1 MLLILTTFL
10 SPCATVG
17 AAVSKPIKTSRDIL
31 NSNALLQIPFV
42 PNQGQVEDPA
52 VAYAADTFACRVS
65 VDRTGR
71 IVYRRSQ
78 EKNGAGAVEFSER
91 LVGPAVAVQVSGRD
105 KQITRVNYYQGRDP
119 LKWHAGLPT
128 YARVNLGRPAPGIR
142 MELKAGGDNVEK
154 LFYVSP
160 GADPANIRLAVE
172 GVQNLKTA
180 TDGALELNGPSGKMS
195 FTKPVAYQQI
205 DGRRRMVKIHYRVG
219 QKNTYGFEIGT
230 YDRSRELVIDP
241 LVKVF
246 ALQREGNNTSVH
258 MAFTCVA
265 ADDQGNIYA
274 AGYTYG
280 QLSIYKFDSRLEN
293 ILVQTRFSKDARYVR
308 DIIRAI
314 ELDGEG
320 NVFVAGHT
328 HNIQFPVTPNAFN
341 SSNPGY
347 LWDISGVG
355 FVAKFSSDLQM
366 AACTFIGGESIIYDL
381 AINKRNQI
389 YVTGYS
395 DSTLNSCGEVYP
407 ITDGAYDTFCGERGT
422 EKAVVTRLS
431 NDLTAVEASTYLG
444 ADGDDLDYFD
454 RARDLAIDSQGNVW
468 VAGVTTKPDFP
479 VTEGC
484 LDPTHNG
491 EIDLFISK
499 FDPDLKQLLV
509 STYLGGILK
518 EAPTDMLFDE
528 QGNLFLTGY
537 TYSTDFPIPDGGYQ
551 STHSTFEEDGFIVKL
566 SPDAGQIL
574 AGTFIGGTSTQTPD
588 REDDV
593 PEAMALTKDEKELVV
608 VGRTESASFPI
619 TPGYIDNVN
628 EEPTSRPGNDPNP
641 SDPLRRYS
649 DGGDFGLLDS
659 GDGFFIKFSA
669 DLSQLTYSTFIG
681 GVRVEYF
688 DDILINGDE
697 IIVVGES
704 QSGLN
709 TFPQVIDNDIVDNKG
724 GIVRH
729 KAVVLRLNA
738 NETPNN
744 PDSNN
749 TNTDPNNPDAGSSG
763 GGGGGGGC
771 FLDSAGQSMPNG
783 DGSKTVF
790 APSF

>member
-1 MLLILTTFL
+1 MTIKRITSLLLLTTLL
-10 SPCATVG
+10 SPCAQIG
-17 AAVSKPIKTSRDIL
+17 ATVSKPTKTSRDIL

-52 VAYAADTFACRVS
+52 VAYAADTFACRVT
-65 VDRTGR
+65 VDRNGR
-71 IVYRRSQ
+71 ITYRRAR
-78 EKNGAGAVEFSER
+78 KKKGAGAMEFSER

-105 KQITRVNYYQGRDP
+105 QQSARVNDYQGRDP
-119 LKWHAGLPT
+119 SKWHADLPT
-128 YARVNLGRPAPGIR
+128 YARVNLGHAAPGIR

-160 GADPANIRLAVE
+160 GADPAHIRLAVE
-172 GVQNLKTA
+172 GAQTLKTT

-205 DGRRRMVKIHYRVG
+205 DGRRRMVEIRYRVTP
-219 QKNTYGFEIGT
+219 KNTYGFEIGP
-230 YDRSRELVIDP
+230 YDQSRELVIDP

-246 ALQREGNNTSVH
+246 ALQRDGNNSSAA

-274 AGYTYG
+274 AGFTYG

-293 ILVQTRFSKDARYVR
+293 ILVQTRFSEFASYER

-314 ELDGEG
+314 ELDGQS

-328 HNIQFPVTPNAFN
+328 RNTKFPVTPNAFN
-341 SSNPGY
+341 NNNPGY
-347 LWDISGVG
+347 LWDIAGVG
-355 FVAKFSSDLQM
+355 FVAKFLSDLKLS
-366 AACTFIGGESIIYDL
+366 ACTFIGGESNFYDL
-381 AINKRNQI
+381 TINNRDQI

-395 DSTLNSCGEVYP
+395 DSTLNNCGEVYP
-407 ITDGAYDTFCGERGT
+407 VTDGAFDTFCGESGT

-431 NDLTAVEASTYLG
+431 NDLTVVEASTYLG
-444 ADGDDLDYFD
+444 ADGDGSHYFD
-454 RARDLAIDSQGNVW
+454 RARDLAIDAQGNIW
-468 VAGVTTKPDFP
+468 VTGVTTKPDFP
-479 VTEGC
+479 VTDGC

-509 STYLGGILK
+509 STYLGGTLK
-518 EAPTDMLFDE
+518 EAPTDMLFDG

-566 SPDAGQIL
+566 SPYADQML

-593 PEAMALTKDEKELVV
+593 PEAMALSADEKELIV

-628 EEPTSRPGNDPNP
+628 EEPSIGHWSHPRK
-641 SDPLRRYS
+641 YE
-649 DGGDFGLLDS
+649 DGGDFGRLDT
-659 GDGFFIKFSA
+659 GDGFFSKFSA

-681 GVRVEYF
+681 GIRVEFF
-688 DDILINGDE
+688 DDVLINGDD
-697 IIVVGES
+697 IIIVGES
-704 QSGLN
+704 QSGQS
-709 TFPQVIDNDIVDNKG
+709 TFPQVIDNSSNTVKAR
-724 GIVRH
+724 VWT
-729 KAVVLRLNA
+729 KAVALRLNA
-738 NETPNN
+738 NEAP
-744 PDSNN
+744 
-749 TNTDPNNPDAGSSG
+749 TDPNNTPADNTNAGSSG
-763 GGGGGGGC
+763 GGGSSGGC
-771 FLDSAGQSMPNG
+771 FLNCAGQ
-783 DGSKTVF
+783 
-790 APSF
+790 